1 MKQKTNG
8 FTLVE
13 LLVVIAIIAVIT
25 GISLPA
31 LSDVMSKRQL
41 VGVAQSVQMAC
52 MSTRARAIAQR
63 EEQYLVFYCKENKN
77 KSANRDQSIESNS
90 TNNLPNGLTGK
101 NYTIVSYDSNK
112 NDASP
117 VTLQVGNP
125 IEIPDVISYE
135 TPKTDNTSAN
145 GKDLSFYL
153 TFYSDGTLSF
163 TNLENKSNSPEGTS
177 TSNPDNYDTD
187 LKFSQVDFMMRCYID
202 INQNTGKVR
211 SKIKESKPE
220 HEDKK

>member
-63 EEQYLVFYCKENKN
+63 EEQYLVFYYNGPN
-77 KSANRDQSIESNS
+77 PNNDNNRDANASI
-90 TNNLPNGLTGK
+90 NLPNLNNARGK

-112 NDASP
+112 NDTNP
-117 VTLQVGNP
+117 VVLQVGNP
-125 IEIPDVISYE
+125 IEIPDVIKYE
-135 TPKTDNTSAN
+135 PQHNNPNYTSPEET
-145 GKDLSFYL
+145 FYL

-163 TNLENKSNSPEGTS
+163 TNLRNQSES
-177 TSNPDNYDTD
+177 PDNNDNTD
-187 LKFSQVDFMMRCYID
+187 LVFSQVDFMMRCYID

-211 SKIKESKPE
+211 SRIREPRNAN
-220 HEDKK
+220 

>member
-63 EEQYLVFYCKENKN
+63 EEQYLVFYYNGDN
-77 KSANRDQSIESNS
+77 TNRDASIDNPI
-90 TNNLPNGLTGK
+90 PNTEGNKDSCPSGK
-101 NYTIVSYDSNK
+101 NYTIVSYDSNS
-112 NDASP
+112 NDASKP
-117 VTLQVGNP
+117 NNVILQVGNP
-125 IEIPDVISYE
+125 IEIPDVIKYE
-135 TPKTDNTSAN
+135 PHHSSPSGT
-145 GKDLSFYL
+145 FYL

-163 TNLENKSNSPEGTS
+163 SSTITNQSNSPDN
-177 TSNPDNYDTD
+177 SNDTD
-187 LKFSQVDFMMRCYID
+187 LVFSQTDFMMRCYID

-211 SKIKESKPE
+211 SKIREPLN
-220 HEDKK
+220 

>member
-63 EEQYLVFYCKENKN
+63 EEQYLVFYYNGDN
-77 KSANRDQSIESNS
+77 TNRDASIDNPIPKEEGDKTSCPS
-90 TNNLPNGLTGK
+90 GK
-101 NYTIVSYDSNK
+101 NYTIVSYDSNS
-112 NDASP
+112 NDASKP
-117 VTLQVGNP
+117 SNVILQVGNP
-125 IEIPDVISYE
+125 IEIPDVISYPTE
-135 TPKTDNTSAN
+135 SNEYPNRPTHGRA
-145 GKDLSFYL
+145 FYL

-163 TNLENKSNSPEGTS
+163 HDLNNQSNSP
-177 TSNPDNYDTD
+177 DNSDNTD
-187 LKFSQVDFMMRCYID
+187 LVFSQIDFMMKCYID

-211 SKIKESKPE
+211 SKIREPRQ
-220 HEDKK
+220 